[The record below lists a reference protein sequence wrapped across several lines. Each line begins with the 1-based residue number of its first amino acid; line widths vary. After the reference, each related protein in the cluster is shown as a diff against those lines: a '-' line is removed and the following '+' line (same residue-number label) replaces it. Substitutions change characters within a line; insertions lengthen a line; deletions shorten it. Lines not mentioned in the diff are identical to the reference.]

1 MYHPVGKG
9 KVEKGFHRGRGSHTV
24 GWSCENKAIRLLYR
38 FGYPAFFSE
47 AGAFA
52 LVLNAAVAAHAK
64 MAQIPREK
72 KLGYFIFSPYFFG
85 NHTPD
90 MVRAA
95 LVVLS
100 VDKYYFHCEPP
111 VSLCLRQAKTSP

>member
-24 GWSCENKAIRLLYR
+24 GWSCENKAVSLFHSLC
-38 FGYPAFFSE
+38 YPAFFGVE
-47 AGAFA
+47 GAFA
-52 LVLNAAVAAHAK
+52 FVLYAAVAAHAK
-64 MAQIPREK
+64 MVQIPREK

-90 MVRAA
+90 MV
-95 LVVLS
+95 
-100 VDKYYFHCEPP
+100 
-111 VSLCLRQAKTSP
+111 